1 MKTMEEKGMS
11 ERIKVKRE
19 GRSPKREEGPK
30 EQRNDLGSCNLWDV
44 QSRLVDRRAV
54 AGVVW
59 RGVVVVVLC
68 DGWKEGR
75 REGHS

>member
-1 MKTMEEKGMS
+1 MK
-11 ERIKVKRE
+11 
-19 GRSPKREEGPK
+19 GRK
-30 EQRNDLGSCNLWDV
+30 ELGSCNLWDV

-59 RGVVVVVLC
+59 RGVVVVMLC

-75 REGHS
+75 KEGRAFLI